1 MPALFMRPVIV
12 VITPRFDGHPDAGK
26 YQSCENE
33 CEKLAHCGV
42 AHPLLDAGLVEPA
55 GCVSVASWID
65 ERRVLRTGA
74 V

>member
-1 MPALFMRPVIV
+1 MLAGSVNMPLIR
-12 VITPRFDGHPDAGK
+12 RFDRDPDPDENQG
-26 YQSCENE
+26 CENE
-33 CEKLAHCGV
+33 CEKLAHCWV